1 MSAFLSDCFSEHT
14 LFVSNPKPHAASIQ
28 VKIELFFVRDA
39 RSRCLKPKKA
49 SRRWRLAFE
58 IVLGQL
64 GLLHDVRSLRAF
76 FPFDDFEFHDIAFPQ
91 RAVSVPGNC
100 RVVNE
105 NIRPLIPAYESV
117 TFGVAEPFHFSGHAR
132 VPPFLLET
140 I

>member
-28 VKIELFFVRDA
+28 VKIELFLFAMRARDVS
-39 RSRCLKPKKA
+39 SRKKA
-49 SRRWRLAFE
+49 SRQRRLAFE
-58 IVLGQL
+58 IVPGQL